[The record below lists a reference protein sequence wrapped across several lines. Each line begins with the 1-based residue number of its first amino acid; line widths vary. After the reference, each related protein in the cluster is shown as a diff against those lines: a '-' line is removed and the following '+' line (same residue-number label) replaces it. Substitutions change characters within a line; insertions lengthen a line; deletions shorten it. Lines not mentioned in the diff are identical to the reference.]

1 MPNKTIYVS
10 DRDLP
15 LFEQAQS
22 LAGGKLSAAITQALK
37 EHVRAAEAARLHQY
51 DSHTVTVG
59 PAGSRRKKR
68 FTAVCLAR
76 WQQPAGKAGSVEDLA
91 AYWTVGERIA
101 VHRRTRPGR
110 GNQGGGTWA
119 GPAKSIAEAE
129 AWDEESDAVLEIYDT
144 IDEFA
149 EHVPPEFAKIVA
161 DAIAATDIEELD
173 I

>member
-1 MPNKTIYVS
+1 MPNKTIYIS
-10 DRDLP
+10 DRDLA
-15 LFEQAQS
+15 LFDQAQS
-22 LAGGKLSAAITQALK
+22 LAGGKLSAAIAQALK
-37 EHVRAAEAARLHQY
+37 EYVRAAEVARLHQY

-76 WQQPAGKAGSVEDLA
+76 WQQPAGKAGAVEDLV
-91 AYWTVGERIA
+91 AYWTVGERVA

-110 GNQGGGTWA
+110 GNLGGTWA
-119 GPAKSIAEAE
+119 GPANSIAEAE

-144 IDEFA
+144 IDDFA

-161 DAIAATDIEELD
+161 DAIAAADIEELD

>member
-22 LAGGKLSAAITQALK
+22 LAGGSFSAAIAQALK

-59 PAGSRRKKR
+59 PAGKPPQER

-76 WQQPAGKAGSVEDLA
+76 WRA
-91 AYWTVGERIA
+91 ASGQS
-101 VHRRTRPGR
+101 GR
-110 GNQGGGTWA
+110 G
-119 GPAKSIAEAE
+119 
-129 AWDEESDAVLEIYDT
+129 
-144 IDEFA
+144 
-149 EHVPPEFAKIVA
+149 
-161 DAIAATDIEELD
+161 
-173 I
+173 

>member
-10 DRDLP
+10 DRDLA
-15 LFEQAQS
+15 LFDQAQS
-22 LAGGKLSAAITQALK
+22 LAGGKLSAAIAQALK
-37 EHVRAAEAARLHQY
+37 EYVRAAEVARLHQY

-76 WQQPAGKAGSVEDLA
+76 WQQPAGKAGAIEDLV
-91 AYWTVGERIA
+91 AYWTVG
-101 VHRRTRPGR
+101 
-110 GNQGGGTWA
+110 
-119 GPAKSIAEAE
+119 
-129 AWDEESDAVLEIYDT
+129 EESDAVLEIYDT
-144 IDEFA
+144 IDDFA

-161 DAIAATDIEELD
+161 DAIAAADIEELD

>member
-22 LAGGKLSAAITQALK
+22 LAGGKLSAAIAQALG
-37 EHVRAAEAARLHQY
+37 EYVRAAEVARLHQY

-76 WQQPAGKAGSVEDLA
+76 WQQPAGKPGSVEDLV
-91 AYWTVGERIA
+91 AYWTVGERVA
-101 VHRRTRPGR
+101 VHRRTTGWE
-110 GNQGGGTWA
+110 NLGGTGA
-119 GPAKSIAEAE
+119 GPANSIAEAE
-129 AWDEESDAVLEIYDT
+129 AWDGESDAVLEIYDT

-149 EHVPPEFAKIVA
+149 EHVPPGFAKIVA
-161 DAIAATDIEELD
+161 DAIAAIDIEELD